1 MSTLERNLWRVEF
14 PQHGGKVVRMA
25 VAAPVNQESVDVIVA
40 MSAAL
45 TEAGLRVDPFEA
57 TATNLGPAA

>member
-1 MSTLERNLWRVEF
+1 MTTLERNMWRVEF
-14 PQHGGKVVRMA
+14 PQHGGKVVRMD
-25 VAAPVNQESVDVIVA
+25 VAAPADQESADVIVI

-57 TATNLGPAA
+57 RAVNLGPAA